1 MSRVSLPLLWQ
12 EDKQRAPSART
23 GCGEKELWKGAGM
36 AGRVGALTVWY
47 TPAEKVGV
55 GPRRRRGGRDGAG
68 EAELREGL
76 QKKLVLGAR
85 VQVGEPL
92 ARPGLEAPR
101 PGRAERWHQGPCDRP
116 VGAASSKA
124 GGWSEIRLVRH
135 EIYTGPGHGITQRAN
150 CLHADNNTQA
160 GRRPGAAPRG
170 PVPRPNPQTWHR
182 LTLSPHLPPRLPS
195 PRQRLPA
202 KPAGSGGFPVRRSP
216 PLSLPLSGC
225 GNPKAF
231 EARRPDP
238 SAPLPTARRLSVAW
252 GRGGGQVEV
261 PEARTSVPSGHPPTH
276 PAGGQGTA
284 GHESPR
290 LRVG

>member
-1 MSRVSLPLLWQ
+1 MGPGRRSCGR
-12 EDKQRAPSART
+12 
-23 GCGEKELWKGAGM
+23 GC
-36 AGRVGALTVWY
+36 
-47 TPAEKVGV
+47 
-55 GPRRRRGGRDGAG
+55 RRS
-68 EAELREGL
+68 
-76 QKKLVLGAR
+76 LVLGAR
-85 VQVGEPL
+85 VQVGELPAPRGL
-92 ARPGLEAPR
+92 AAPR

-116 VGAASSKA
+116 MGAASSKA

-252 GRGGGQVEV
+252 GKGGTGGG
-261 PEARTSVPSGHPPTH
+261 ARSPHFRALWAPPHTPSRRSGYGWP
-276 PAGGQGTA
+276 
-284 GHESPR
+284 
-290 LRVG
+290 